1 MGMTKTVF
9 FPSDVA
15 LAAMGNTSKRWQ
27 SHLEQGKIFIESEK
41 NATSTSGPGRGK
53 KRKLSIDAITQG
65 SIALTL
71 IDAGIDVKLAYRI
84 GAEFAYTHTT
94 SPARIADPSLP
105 MIATQ
110 DRLAGKLFGEGQ
122 TILVCSTGIPAYGQ
136 KGVSFVSDADPYLA
150 SDGDLSQ
157 TASLIERVDGRPG
170 TARILVNL
178 SVMCQRISNKLG
190 IDCQKTFGGEHAQ

>member
-1 MGMTKTVF
+1 MGMTDTIF

-41 NATSTSGPGRGK
+41 SVNSKAGRGRGN
-53 KRKLSIDAITQG
+53 KRQLSIEAIIQG

-71 IDAGIDVKLAYRI
+71 IDAGVEVKLAYRN
-84 GAEFAYTHTT
+84 GAEFAYMHTP
-94 SPARIADPSLP
+94 SPARTDNSSLP
-105 MIATQ
+105 LNPTKY
-110 DRLAGKLFGEGQ
+110 RLAGKLFDKGQ
-122 TILVCSTGIPAYGQ
+122 TILVCSTGVLAHGET
-136 KGVSFVSDADPYLA
+136 GLSFVSDADPDLS

-170 TARILVNL
+170 SARILINL
-178 SVMCQRISNKLG
+178 SLMCQRISKVLG
-190 IDCQKTFGGEHAQ
+190 VDCQKVFGGERA